1 MLRRACGHGV
11 LVLLVPS
18 VICTGTVLLP
28 TFILTPQLEALFE
41 RRIPVIWKCPHTPE
55 CSQNS
60 SVRFL
65 VFQDSHRSNTLSNTR
80 RVKVNQVATD
90 VLASRSDVTIRD
102 MRHMDP
108 QLRLVL
114 PPVHLE
120 RISILP
126 ERNTYIQDFEPDLIV
141 IAKRL

>member
-1 MLRRACGHGV
+1 MEVPTYLRVQSKFFGQV
-11 LVLLVPS
+11 SYVPRQS
-18 VICTGTVLLP
+18 P
-28 TFILTPQLEALFE
+28 
-41 RRIPVIWKCPHTPE
+41 KH
-55 CSQNS
+55 S
-60 SVRFL
+60 S
-65 VFQDSHRSNTLSNTR
+65 TR

-126 ERNTYIQDFEPDLIV
+126 ERNTYIQDFETDLIV